1 MKTKFKQCLMLFATF
16 FKIGLFTF
24 GGGYAMISLIETET
38 VERKKWIVGPDLLN
52 IIAIAEST
60 PGPIA
65 INSATFIGYKVAG
78 VLGSAFATLG
88 VVLPSFVIIFA
99 ISFFVQ
105 EFLALELV
113 ARAFKGIQAA
123 VTILILRAGL
133 KMIKNLKKNVLSL
146 VIATLSLAATA
157 VISLFDLNF
166 SSVFIILIGAVIGL
180 TYYSIT
186 DRKERVPTE
195 GYSQTAIITETSGD
209 TQRFGED
216 EENRSNESSPDEDR
230 AAIEEKEDRQ

>member
-1 MKTKFKQCLMLFATF
+1 M
-16 FKIGLFTF
+16 
-24 GGGYAMISLIETET
+24 
-38 VERKKWIVGPDLLN
+38 
-52 IIAIAEST
+52 
-60 PGPIA
+60 
-65 INSATFIGYKVAG
+65 
-78 VLGSAFATLG
+78 
-88 VVLPSFVIIFA
+88 
-99 ISFFVQ
+99 
-105 EFLALELV
+105 
-113 ARAFKGIQAA
+113 
-123 VTILILRAGL
+123 
-133 KMIKNLKKNVLSL
+133 
-146 VIATLSLAATA
+146 IATLSLAATV

-230 AAIEEKEDRQ
+230 AAIEERRIDNDLSSNFLEFF

>member
-1 MKTKFKQCLMLFATF
+1 MKTKFKQCMMLFATF

-38 VERKKWIVGPDLLN
+38 VERKKWIAGPDLLN

-65 INSATFIGYKVAG
+65 INSATFIGYRVAG

-113 ARAFKGIQAA
+113 SRAFKGIQAT

-146 VIATLSLAATA
+146 VIATLSLAATV
-157 VISLFDLNF
+157 VISLFDFNF

-186 DRKERVPTE
+186 DRKERAPAE
-195 GYSQTAIITETSGD
+195 GDSQSAITEASVN
-209 TQRFGED
+209 TQGLGND
-216 EENRSNESSPDEDR
+216 QENRSNESSPDEDR

>member
-38 VERKKWIVGPDLLN
+38 VERKRWIAGPDLLN

-65 INSATFIGYKVAG
+65 INSATFIGYRVAG

-113 ARAFKGIQAA
+113 SRAFKGIQAA

-146 VIATLSLAATA
+146 VIATLSLAATV
-157 VISLFDLNF
+157 VISLFDFNF

-186 DRKERVPTE
+186 DRKERAPAE
-195 GYSQTAIITETSGD
+195 GDSQSGITEASVN
-209 TQRFGED
+209 TQGLGND
-216 EENRSNESSPDEDR
+216 QENRSNESSPDEDR

>member
-1 MKTKFKQCLMLFATF
+1 MKTKFKQCMMLFATF

-38 VERKKWIVGPDLLN
+38 VERKRWIAGPDLLN

-65 INSATFIGYKVAG
+65 INSATFIGYRVAG

-113 ARAFKGIQAA
+113 SRAFKGIQAA

-146 VIATLSLAATA
+146 VIATLSLAATV
-157 VISLFDLNF
+157 VISLFDFNF

-186 DRKERVPTE
+186 DRKERAPAE
-195 GYSQTAIITETSGD
+195 GDSQSAITEASVN
-209 TQRFGED
+209 TQGLGND
-216 EENRSNESSPDEDR
+216 QENRSNESSPDEDR

>member
-1 MKTKFKQCLMLFATF
+1 MLFATF

-38 VERKKWIVGPDLLN
+38 VERKKWIAGPDLLN

-65 INSATFIGYKVAG
+65 INSATFIGYRVAG

-113 ARAFKGIQAA
+113 SRAFKGIQAA

-146 VIATLSLAATA
+146 VIATLSLAATV

-195 GYSQTAIITETSGD
+195 GDSQTAIITETSGD
-209 TQRFGED
+209 TQRFGKD

>member
-1 MKTKFKQCLMLFATF
+1 M
-16 FKIGLFTF
+16 
-24 GGGYAMISLIETET
+24 
-38 VERKKWIVGPDLLN
+38 
-52 IIAIAEST
+52 
-60 PGPIA
+60 
-65 INSATFIGYKVAG
+65 
-78 VLGSAFATLG
+78 
-88 VVLPSFVIIFA
+88 
-99 ISFFVQ
+99 
-105 EFLALELV
+105 
-113 ARAFKGIQAA
+113 
-123 VTILILRAGL
+123 
-133 KMIKNLKKNVLSL
+133 
-146 VIATLSLAATA
+146 IATLSLAATV

>member
-1 MKTKFKQCLMLFATF
+1 MKTKFKQYLMLFATF

-38 VERKKWIVGPDLLN
+38 VERKKWIAGPDLLN

-65 INSATFIGYKVAG
+65 INSATFIGYRVAG

-113 ARAFKGIQAA
+113 SRAFKGIQAA

-146 VIATLSLAATA
+146 VIATLSLAATV
-157 VISLFDLNF
+157 VISLFDFNF

-186 DRKERVPTE
+186 DRKERAPAE
-195 GYSQTAIITETSGD
+195 GDSQSAITEASVN
-209 TQRFGED
+209 TQGLGND
-216 EENRSNESSPDEDR
+216 QENRSNESSPDEDR

>member
-1 MKTKFKQCLMLFATF
+1 MKTKFKQYLMLFATF

-38 VERKKWIVGPDLLN
+38 VERKKWIAGPDLLN

-65 INSATFIGYKVAG
+65 INSATFIGYRVAG

-113 ARAFKGIQAA
+113 SRAFKGIQAA

-146 VIATLSLAATA
+146 VIATLSLAATV
-157 VISLFDLNF
+157 VISLFDFNF

-186 DRKERVPTE
+186 DRKERAPAE
-195 GYSQTAIITETSGD
+195 GDSQSAITEASVN
-209 TQRFGED
+209 TQGLGND
-216 EENRSNESSPDEDR
+216 QENRSNESSSDEDR

>member
-1 MKTKFKQCLMLFATF
+1 M
-16 FKIGLFTF
+16 
-24 GGGYAMISLIETET
+24 
-38 VERKKWIVGPDLLN
+38 
-52 IIAIAEST
+52 
-60 PGPIA
+60 
-65 INSATFIGYKVAG
+65 
-78 VLGSAFATLG
+78 LGSAFATLG

-113 ARAFKGIQAA
+113 SRAFKGIQAA

-146 VIATLSLAATA
+146 VIATLSLAATV

>member
-1 MKTKFKQCLMLFATF
+1 M
-16 FKIGLFTF
+16 
-24 GGGYAMISLIETET
+24 
-38 VERKKWIVGPDLLN
+38 
-52 IIAIAEST
+52 
-60 PGPIA
+60 
-65 INSATFIGYKVAG
+65 
-78 VLGSAFATLG
+78 LGSAFATLG

-113 ARAFKGIQAA
+113 SRAFKGIQAA

-146 VIATLSLAATA
+146 VIATLSLAATV
-157 VISLFDLNF
+157 VISLFDFNF

-186 DRKERVPTE
+186 DRKERAPAE
-195 GYSQTAIITETSGD
+195 GDSQSAITEASVN
-209 TQRFGED
+209 TQGLGND
-216 EENRSNESSPDEDR
+216 QENRSNESSPDEDR

>member
-38 VERKKWIVGPDLLN
+38 VERKKWIAGPDLLN

-65 INSATFIGYKVAG
+65 INSATFIGYRVAG

-113 ARAFKGIQAA
+113 SRAFKGIQAA

-146 VIATLSLAATA
+146 VIATLSLAATV

-186 DRKERVPTE
+186 DRKGRAPAE
-195 GYSQTAIITETSGD
+195 GDSQSAITEASVN
-209 TQRFGED
+209 TQGLGND
-216 EENRSNESSPDEDR
+216 QENRSNESSPDEDR

>member
-1 MKTKFKQCLMLFATF
+1 MNDKLKKCLLLFATF

-38 VERKKWIVGPDLLN
+38 VERKKWIAAPDLLN

-65 INSATFIGYKVAG
+65 INSATFIGYRVAG

-88 VVLPSFVIIFA
+88 VVLPSFIIIFA

-105 EFLALELV
+105 EFLALKLV

-123 VTILILRAGL
+123 VAVLILRAGI
-133 KMIKNLKKNVLSL
+133 KMIKSVKKNVLSL
-146 VIATLSLAATA
+146 IVAVLALAAT
-157 VISLFDLNF
+157 VLISVFSLNF
-166 SSVFIILIGAVIGL
+166 SSVYMILIGAAIGL
-180 TYYSIT
+180 TYYSIADKKQKQPAVANGGET
-186 DRKERVPTE
+186 KDAEQSALNDGMPLSGEEEGNER
-195 GYSQTAIITETSGD
+195 
-209 TQRFGED
+209 
-216 EENRSNESSPDEDR
+216 
-230 AAIEEKEDRQ
+230 

>member
-1 MKTKFKQCLMLFATF
+1 MKTKFKQCMMLFATF

-38 VERKKWIVGPDLLN
+38 VERKKWIAGPDLLN

-65 INSATFIGYKVAG
+65 INSATFIGYRVAG

-113 ARAFKGIQAA
+113 SRAFKGIQAA

-146 VIATLSLAATA
+146 VIATLSLAATV
-157 VISLFDLNF
+157 VISLFDFNF

-186 DRKERVPTE
+186 DRKERAPAEGDSQSAVTE
-195 GYSQTAIITETSGD
+195 ASVN
-209 TQRFGED
+209 TQGLGND
-216 EENRSNESSPDEDR
+216 QENRSNESSPDEDR

>member
-1 MKTKFKQCLMLFATF
+1 MKTKFKQCMMLFATF

-38 VERKKWIVGPDLLN
+38 VERKKWIAGPDLLN

-65 INSATFIGYKVAG
+65 INSATFIGYRVAG

-113 ARAFKGIQAA
+113 SRAFKGIQAA

-146 VIATLSLAATA
+146 VIATLSLAATV
-157 VISLFDLNF
+157 VISLFDFNF

-186 DRKERVPTE
+186 DRKERAPAE
-195 GYSQTAIITETSGD
+195 GDSQSAITEASVN
-209 TQRFGED
+209 TQGLGND
-216 EENRSNESSPDEDR
+216 QENRSNESSPDEDR

>member
-1 MKTKFKQCLMLFATF
+1 MKTKFKQCLMLVATF

-38 VERKKWIVGPDLLN
+38 VERKKWIAGPDLLN

-65 INSATFIGYKVAG
+65 INSATFIGYRVAG

-113 ARAFKGIQAA
+113 SRAFKGIQAA

-146 VIATLSLAATA
+146 VIATLSLAATV

-195 GYSQTAIITETSGD
+195 GDSQTAIITETSGD
-209 TQRFGED
+209 TQRFGKD

>member
-1 MKTKFKQCLMLFATF
+1 MKTKFKQCMMLFATF

-38 VERKKWIVGPDLLN
+38 VERKKWIAGPDLLN

-65 INSATFIGYKVAG
+65 INSATFIGYRVAG

-113 ARAFKGIQAA
+113 SRAFKGIQAA

-146 VIATLSLAATA
+146 VIATLSLAATV
-157 VISLFDLNF
+157 VISLFDFNF

-186 DRKERVPTE
+186 DRKERAPAE
-195 GYSQTAIITETSGD
+195 GDSQSAITEASVN
-209 TQRFGED
+209 TQGLGND
-216 EENRSNESSPDEDR
+216 QENRSNESSSDEDR

>member
-1 MKTKFKQCLMLFATF
+1 MFVGTQVDT
-16 FKIGLFTF
+16 
-24 GGGYAMISLIETET
+24 ISC
-38 VERKKWIVGPDLLN
+38 K
-52 IIAIAEST
+52 
-60 PGPIA
+60 
-65 INSATFIGYKVAG
+65 G
-78 VLGSAFATLG
+78 VDS
-88 VVLPSFVIIFA
+88 VCCP
-99 ISFFVQ
+99 
-105 EFLALELV
+105 
-113 ARAFKGIQAA
+113 
-123 VTILILRAGL
+123 
-133 KMIKNLKKNVLSL
+133 LSC
-146 VIATLSLAATA
+146 V
-157 VISLFDLNF
+157 F

>member
-1 MKTKFKQCLMLFATF
+1 MKTKFKQYLMLFATF

-38 VERKKWIVGPDLLN
+38 VERKKWIAGPDLLN

-65 INSATFIGYKVAG
+65 INSATFIGYRVVG

-113 ARAFKGIQAA
+113 SRAFKGIQAA

-133 KMIKNLKKNVLSL
+133 KMVKNLKKNVLSL
-146 VIATLSLAATA
+146 VIATLSLAATV
-157 VISLFDLNF
+157 VISLFDFNF

-186 DRKERVPTE
+186 DRKERAPAE
-195 GYSQTAIITETSGD
+195 GDSQSAITEASVN
-209 TQRFGED
+209 TQGLGND
-216 EENRSNESSPDEDR
+216 QENRSNESSPDEDR

>member
-1 MKTKFKQCLMLFATF
+1 MKTKFKQCMMLFATF

-38 VERKKWIVGPDLLN
+38 VERKRWIAGPDLLN

-65 INSATFIGYKVAG
+65 INSATFIGYRVAG

-113 ARAFKGIQAA
+113 SRAFKGIQAA

-146 VIATLSLAATA
+146 VIATPSVAATV
-157 VISLFDLNF
+157 VISLFDFNF

-186 DRKERVPTE
+186 DRKERAPAE
-195 GYSQTAIITETSGD
+195 GDSQSAITEASVN
-209 TQRFGED
+209 TQGLGND
-216 EENRSNESSPDEDR
+216 QENRSNESSPDEDR

>member
-1 MKTKFKQCLMLFATF
+1 MNDRLKKCLLLFATF

-38 VERKKWIVGPDLLN
+38 VERKKWIVAPDLLN

-65 INSATFIGYKVAG
+65 INSATFIGYRVAG

-88 VVLPSFVIIFA
+88 VVLPSFIIIFT

-105 EFLALELV
+105 EFLALKLV

-123 VTILILRAGL
+123 VAVLILRAGI
-133 KMIKNLKKNVLSL
+133 KMIKGVKKNVLSL
-146 VIATLSLAATA
+146 IIAVLALAAT
-157 VISLFDLNF
+157 VLISMLSLNF
-166 SSVFIILIGAVIGL
+166 SSVFMILIGAAIGL
-180 TYYSIT
+180 TYYSIADKKQKQPAGAGDCET
-186 DRKERVPTE
+186 KDAELLSQNDDVKSNGEEEGNER
-195 GYSQTAIITETSGD
+195 
-209 TQRFGED
+209 
-216 EENRSNESSPDEDR
+216 
-230 AAIEEKEDRQ
+230 